1 MFCYQIKFVV
11 DTDND
16 NDVVSLFSQFLKIC
30 VTLELRSCLHET
42 KNYVN

>member
-16 NDVVSLFSQFLKIC
+16 NDVASTFSQFLKIFMYN
-30 VTLELRSCLHET
+30 TRITQLFTREE
-42 KNYVN
+42 K